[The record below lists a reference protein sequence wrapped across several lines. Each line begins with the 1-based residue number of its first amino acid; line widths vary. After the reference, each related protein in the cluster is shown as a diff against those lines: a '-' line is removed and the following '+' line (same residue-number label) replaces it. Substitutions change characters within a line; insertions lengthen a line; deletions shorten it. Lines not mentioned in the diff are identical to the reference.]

1 LSSEITTARVPTVLP
16 GGEGN
21 IRRSAKREL
30 RGNPAESE
38 NLACVEASWAIVAN
52 REIRES
58 PGIQELEWE
67 NPADKNLLV
76 YREALEPSTSKE

>member
-1 LSSEITTARVPTVLP
+1 MRGSFL
-16 GGEGN
+16 GE
-21 IRRSAKREL
+21 
-30 RGNPAESE
+30 
-38 NLACVEASWAIVAN
+38 N

-76 YREALEPSTSKE
+76 CQEALVPDTSKERGHEARAQLPGGAGKE